1 MKNII
6 LEELNKAKLLMNYNT
21 KDTLSENLIKNET
34 FISNNFLI
42 TEQPIKTL
50 LKSLFGTADEA
61 AIASF
66 KQAGNA
72 KYLQAV
78 KFLDDA
84 AILGPAGFKNVDDL
98 VSAMAK
104 GTLSKA
110 QISGV
115 AKGLLKKGNITGNL
129 RTTLTNKAADL
140 TMKDARYANQSGT
153 QIKNTLTKKGYD
165 PAIADEIA
173 LKVAAKR
180 AKLPVDPNTIDDIS
194 KNITKTPINFRTAWQ
209 SLKKWGLGIGL
220 TLAAIAA
227 IYYFYNSE
235 PLPPDPDVDPNPDP
249 KPDPNTSKYR
259 NCTGTY
265 VKWCKTAP
273 TGPIGIVQG
282 CLGGLVVDGKFGDRT
297 QAALEAK
304 GYSNGFKDS
313 DITKICGGNT
323 PTPPKP
329 EPSPEEQLAQDYGVT
344 PQPNAQAEVQT
355 TNDDINN
362 Y

>member
-1 MKNII
+1 MKNLI
-6 LEELNKAKLLMNYNT
+6 LEELNKAKLLMKYNT
-21 KDTLSENLIKNET
+21 KVTLSENLINNKT
-34 FISNNFLI
+34 FVSKGYLL
-42 TEQPIKTL
+42 TEQTTKAL
-50 LKSLFGTADEA
+50 LKSLFGTSDEL

-84 AILGPAGFKNVDDL
+84 AIYSQAGFNNVDDL

-153 QIKNTLTKKGYD
+153 QIKNTLTKKGYN

-173 LKVAAKR
+173 LKVASKR
-180 AKLPVDPNTIDDIS
+180 TKLPVDPNIIDDVAE
-194 KNITKTPINFRTAWQ
+194 KITKVPVKDRTVWQ
-209 SLKKWGLGIGL
+209 SLKRWGISSGL
-220 TLAAIAA
+220 SLAAIAT
-227 IYYFYNSE
+227 IYYFYNS
-235 PLPPDPDVDPNPDP
+235 DPIPEEIDPNPDVIP
-249 KPDPNTSKYR
+249 TPVPPVPETNRYR

-265 VKWCKTAP
+265 TKGCKSEAIKP
-273 TGPIGIVQG
+273 VQT
-282 CLGGLVVDGKFGDRT
+282 CLGLVPDGKFWVKT
-297 QAALEAK
+297 QAALESK
-304 GYSNGFKDS
+304 GFPNGFTDADVS
-313 DITKICGGNT
+313 KICGNQ
-323 PTPPKP
+323 TPPP
-329 EPSPEEQLAQDYGVT
+329 P
-344 PQPNAQAEVQT
+344 PQPEDEYEDAEGQEAD
-355 TNDDINN
+355 NMLDNR
-362 Y
+362 